1 MWEKITRPSTMVAN
15 NGLNGSR
22 AINSKRKNR
31 SKNMKY
37 VDLCACLLCVCVCA
51 YIWPPL
57 AKIIAHLQAPMNNR
71 QFNGGKLIDKMC

>member
-37 VDLCACLLCVCVCA
+37 VDLCACLCVCVP
-51 YIWPPL
+51 IFG
-57 AKIIAHLQAPMNNR
+57 HL
-71 QFNGGKLIDKMC
+71 